1 MLGHLPYYHR
11 TIRKYVVIFGSLFN
25 DIFIVRETA
34 SAVQKERIKIPLTY
48 APKEKFL
55 QVIQGDPTLTKSI
68 QTTLPRMSFQMLS
81 LAYDAQRQQ
90 QATIRHRAVTAGVNA
105 STYAAQY
112 MGVPYNF
119 DFTLSLYVRNIEDG
133 LQVVEQ
139 ILPFFTPD
147 YTLSAR
153 VSEEVDIIKDI
164 PIILT
169 SVAEETTY
177 EGTLTEGPRMVTWDF
192 QFTLKGYVFGPT
204 SNAKVIMGVSANVA
218 NANANITGGIYV
230 NLYDDV
236 NNKTIQK
243 FIVTGGSL
251 SFRQGEL
258 VRESNN
264 GITGIV
270 SAWQNTTNTLYLSQ
284 LSGMLSANDNIY
296 GMDTGAHWTIQT
308 LETVNQKDVEIRIY
322 QNPITANAESDYGYT
337 TIITEWPNTIT

>member
-1 MLGHLPYYHR
+1 MLGFQPYYHR
-11 TIRKYVVIFGSLFN
+11 TIRKYVVLFGALFN
-25 DIFIVRETA
+25 DMFIVRETA
-34 SAVQKERIKIPLTY
+34 AEAPKERIKVPLSY
-48 APKEKFL
+48 APKEKFIQSL
-55 QVIQGDPTLTKSI
+55 QTDPTLTKSI
-68 QTTLPRMSFQMLS
+68 QTTLPRMSFEMLS

-90 QATIRHRAVTAGVNA
+90 QATIRHRAAGAGVNA
-105 STYAAQY
+105 STYSSQY

-147 YTLSAR
+147 YTISAR
-153 VSEEVDIIKDI
+153 VSEELNIIKDI

-169 SVAEETTY
+169 SVAEENKSD
-177 EGTLTEGPRMVTWDF
+177 GALSEGPRLITWDF
-192 QFTLKGYVFGPT
+192 QFTLKGYIFGPT

-236 NNKTIQK
+236 NNKPIQK
-243 FIVTGGSL
+243 FVVTGGSI
-251 SFRQGEL
+251 SFKQGEL
-258 VRESNN
+258 VREPNN

-270 SAWQNTTNTLYLSQ
+270 SAWQNASNTLYLTQ
-284 LSGMLSANDNIY
+284 LNGMLSANDNLY
-296 GMDTGAHWTIQT
+296 GAETGAHWRIQT

-322 QNPITANAESDYGYT
+322 QDPITANADSDYGYT
-337 TIITEWPNTIT
+337 TIITEWPNTIE